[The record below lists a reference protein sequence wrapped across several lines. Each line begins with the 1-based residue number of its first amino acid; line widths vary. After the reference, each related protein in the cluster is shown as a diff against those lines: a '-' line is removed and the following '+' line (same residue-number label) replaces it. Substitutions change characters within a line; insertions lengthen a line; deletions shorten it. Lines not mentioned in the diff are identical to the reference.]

1 MHRVTFPLLLS
12 LQAVAA
18 TPLRAGLTILGVMV
32 ANIALV
38 LVVSISLSGKQ
49 LLLERIQAV
58 GSNNISA
65 AHDTGGAA
73 NIVAPNDLLTFS
85 DVSAV
90 VRYFGSRIQAATG
103 VMSLI
108 APTRIAN
115 ENRDIL
121 VIGTDD
127 HYPRI
132 RNLKLLNGRWLFEE
146 DVRQRQKV
154 VMLTQR
160 LADTLFG
167 KPDKA
172 VGENIRLFGLQ
183 LTVIGVF
190 TESVGTF
197 GLTELSEETAIIP
210 FTVLRYFS
218 TSDKVDPLY
227 VQAKNIEDVE
237 PIAIE
242 LKRFLAA
249 RHRPGAR
256 YRVQTLTSIL
266 VVAGDIANI
275 TALVL
280 LGVSLLTLTVSAIGI
295 ANIMLIA
302 VTERTKEIGLRMAV
316 GANRQMLL
324 LQFLAES
331 TLLSVFGCVL
341 GVGVAIAVPL
351 VANSIAG
358 GQIMP
363 ISWLS
368 CVVAVAMSMTTGIS
382 AGLAPA
388 IRASRLSPT
397 EALRYE

>member
-12 LQAVAA
+12 LQALAA

-172 VGENIRLFGLQ
+172 VGGNIRLFGLQ
-183 LTVIGVF
+183 FTVIGVF

-266 VVAGDIANI
+266 VVAGDIADI

-280 LGVSLLTLTVSAIGI
+280 LGVSLLTMTVSAIGI

-358 GQIMP
+358 GQIIP

-368 CVVAVAMSMTTGIS
+368 CVVAVAMSMTTGVS

>member
-1 MHRVTFPLLLS
+1 MHRLTFPLLLS
-12 LQAVAA
+12 VQALAA
-18 TPLRAGLTILGVMV
+18 TPMRAGLTILGVMV
-32 ANIALV
+32 ANIAIV
-38 LVVSISLSGKQ
+38 LVVSISLTGKQ

-73 NIVAPNDLLTFS
+73 NIVSPSDLLTFS
-85 DVSAV
+85 DVGAV
-90 VRYFGSRIQAATG
+90 VQHFGTRIRAATG

-108 APTRIAN
+108 APTRIAS

-121 VIGTDD
+121 VIGTDH

-132 RNLKLLNGRWLFEE
+132 RNLKLLAGRWLFEE

-160 LADTLFG
+160 LAETLFG
-167 KPDKA
+167 KRDNA
-172 VGENIRLFGLQ
+172 VGETMRLFNLQ
-183 LTVIGVF
+183 FTVIGVF

-197 GLTELSEETAIIP
+197 GLTELSEETAIAP
-210 FTVLRYFS
+210 FTVVRYFS
-218 TSDKVDPLY
+218 QSDKVDPLY
-227 VQAKNIEDVE
+227 VQTMSIEDVE
-237 PIAIE
+237 PVASE
-242 LKRFLAA
+242 LKRFLGS

-266 VVAGDIANI
+266 VVAEDIADI
-275 TALVL
+275 TAIVL
-280 LGVSLLTLTVSAIGI
+280 LGVAVLTLTVSAIGI

-316 GANRQMLL
+316 GANKQMVL

-331 TLLSVFGCVL
+331 VLLSVVGCVL
-341 GVGVAIAVPL
+341 GVGVAIAIPAV
-351 VANSIAG
+351 VNSVAG
-358 GQIMP
+358 GQVMP
-363 ISWLS
+363 ISWIS
-368 CVVAVAMSMTTGIS
+368 CIVAIAMSMATGVS
-382 AGLAPA
+382 AGIAPA
-388 IRASRLSPT
+388 MRASRLSPT

>member
-183 LTVIGVF
+183 FTVIGVF

>member
-12 LQAVAA
+12 LQALSA

-132 RNLKLLNGRWLFEE
+132 RNLRLLNGRWLFEE

-183 LTVIGVF
+183 FTVIGVF

-368 CVVAVAMSMTTGIS
+368 CVVAVAMSMTTGVS

>member
-12 LQAVAA
+12 LQALSA

-183 LTVIGVF
+183 FTVIGVF

-368 CVVAVAMSMTTGIS
+368 CVVAVAMSMTTGVS